1 MNRITPNQASSLSNK
16 RKSRRSVSQSQ
27 WAREIRLNN
36 AADDATIPLDLR
48 MKLLCQF
55 GSFSLAYSTAVQPLL
70 RFFGDDMGYIA
81 FRSRWGTPFVLG
93 DPVAAPDRIGNL
105 LDAFIQKYPRA
116 AFCQISQPV
125 AEHLAQQKFWINEF
139 GVDTG
144 IPLKSYTFDGKEKE
158 WLRYAFNWVNR
169 RGYQVVEADF
179 DTINPEEVEQ
189 ISEDWRKTRTVKSKE
204 VRFLNR
210 PIMLEQETDV
220 RRFFLMDPG
229 GKIESFIFLDPLY
242 RDRQIFGYVT
252 TFKRRHP
259 RGSQYGEQALMKAII
274 DQLKSESVTELRLGF
289 SPCAWIADS
298 HFNHSRFTRK
308 LFTTIFN
315 SRLSNRWAYN
325 LQGHAAYKRRFR
337 GEEEKVYFASRSW
350 FSFKQLSALVGLCGI
365 A

>member
-1 MNRITPNQASSLSNK
+1 MNPISTNQASSLSNK
-16 RKSRRSVSQSQ
+16 RKSHKSVSQSQ
-27 WAREIRLNN
+27 WAREIRLKDD
-36 AADDATIPLDLR
+36 ADDAAIALPLR
-48 MKLLCQF
+48 MELLRQF

-70 RFFGDDMGYIA
+70 RFFGDDRGYIA
-81 FRSRWGTPFVLG
+81 YRSRWGTPFVLG
-93 DPVAAPDRIGNL
+93 DPVAATNRVGDL
-105 LDAFIQKYPRA
+105 LDAFIHQYPRA
-116 AFCQISQPV
+116 AFCQISQSV
-125 AEHLAQQKFWINEF
+125 ADHLAQRKFWVNEF
-139 GVDTG
+139 GVDTW
-144 IPLKSYTFDGKEKE
+144 IPLQNYTFEGKEKE
-158 WLRYAFNWVNR
+158 WLRYAFNWINR
-169 RGYQVVEADF
+169 RGYQMVEADF

-210 PIMLEQETDV
+210 PIVLEQETDV
-220 RRFFLMDPG
+220 RRFFLIDPN

-274 DQLKSESVTELRLGF
+274 DQLQSESISEIRLGF
-289 SPCAWIADS
+289 SPCAWVADG
-298 HFNHSRFTRK
+298 HFNYSRFTQK
-308 LFTTIFN
+308 LFTTVFK

-337 GEEEKVYFASRSW
+337 GEDEKGYFASRSW
-350 FSFKQLSALVGLCGI
+350 FSFKQLAALVGLCGI